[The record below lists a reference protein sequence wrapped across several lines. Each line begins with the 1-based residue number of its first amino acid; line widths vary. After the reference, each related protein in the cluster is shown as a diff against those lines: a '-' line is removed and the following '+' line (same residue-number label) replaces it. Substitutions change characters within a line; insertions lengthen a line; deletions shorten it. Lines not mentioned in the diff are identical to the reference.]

1 MHFNTVRKTKLQNS
15 YHCKYEIKGKLHGN
29 MLILKEAGNPMKYYG
44 KKKKKRENITKQIK
58 QQLFN
63 VFYTSCHYKMIHFI
77 DTL

>member
-44 KKKKKRENITKQIK
+44 KKKKKERK
-58 QQLFN
+58 
-63 VFYTSCHYKMIHFI
+63 YYKTDKAAVVQCVLHFMP
-77 DTL
+77 L